1 MHKNKIS
8 LAKEIWN
15 STKKRGSRIKERSFM
30 EESKRV
36 CNMMIRMLEGRGAH
50 VTLRTNGVISRE
62 ICVGGASSPLIAL
75 SNSTCR
81 TNTPL
86 EEISRQTA
94 DTLSLFS
101 SNYKMVC
108 IWTVVELQTS
118 QTDFSMQHNETCYFI
133 TVFKSSNSEYQG
145 LIIKQNYKK
154 KTFNIKH
161 L

>member
-1 MHKNKIS
+1 
-8 LAKEIWN
+8 
-15 STKKRGSRIKERSFM
+15 M

-62 ICVGGASSPLIAL
+62 ICVGGASTQGLRGGASSPLIAL

-108 IWTVVELQTS
+108 I
-118 QTDFSMQHNETCYFI
+118 
-133 TVFKSSNSEYQG
+133 
-145 LIIKQNYKK
+145 
-154 KTFNIKH
+154 
-161 L
+161 